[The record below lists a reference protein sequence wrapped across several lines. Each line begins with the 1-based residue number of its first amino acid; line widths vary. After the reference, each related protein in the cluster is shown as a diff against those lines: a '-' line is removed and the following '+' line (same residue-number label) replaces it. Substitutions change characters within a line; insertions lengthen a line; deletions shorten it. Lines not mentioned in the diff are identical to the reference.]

1 MFVGYWVAEILALYG
16 VTGVFVMIG
25 AQWQSSLSQSVS
37 SDQRTNGLSLEAL
50 AP

>member
-25 AQWQSSLSQSVS
+25 GAMAIIIVAVGVFGP
-37 SDQRTNGLSLEAL
+37 RTNGLSLEAL